1 MRAVLPIVAILGL
14 VFVAVWHWDDRT
26 RRARLRRRHLQL
38 QKKPHRPATAEW
50 GVGCALTNRS
60 IAPGRSC
67 DQNASIGRPDIHGR
81 NL

>member
-38 QKKPHRPATAEW
+38 QKTTPA
-50 GVGCALTNRS
+50 GDG
-60 IAPGRSC
+60 
-67 DQNASIGRPDIHGR
+67 
-81 NL
+81 